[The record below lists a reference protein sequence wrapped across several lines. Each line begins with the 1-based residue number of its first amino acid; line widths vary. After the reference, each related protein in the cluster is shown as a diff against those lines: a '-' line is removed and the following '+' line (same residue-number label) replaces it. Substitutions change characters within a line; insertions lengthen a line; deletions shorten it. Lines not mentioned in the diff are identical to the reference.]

1 MGFLSSDKLIVGYD
15 LGNEYS
21 QISYALS
28 EHGEAATLSLVAG
41 AQVYNIPTILCK
53 RFGVNQWLYG
63 REAQRCADAG
73 EGVLVEN
80 LLLQALDGETVVV
93 DGDRF
98 DPVALLAL
106 FFKRSLNLLS
116 QTGARITAIMITS
129 QMLDRR
135 ILDCMSRVVEG
146 IHLKAERIALQS
158 YAESFYSYM
167 LRQPRELWSYPAV
180 LLDYGKG
187 GIRAYRLESNRRTTP
202 IVVSIRE
209 TEYGFPEYALPVR
222 GEEGAEGRQLS
233 QGEKAELDAAF
244 LEIAR
249 DICGGATGSIF
260 LIGDGFGGDWMKE
273 SLRFLCRG
281 RRVFQGNNLFSK
293 GACCGMQE
301 RMAPTETGG
310 RYVFL
315 GKDKLKANV
324 GMRILRQGQDS
335 YYALLDAGTNW
346 YEAERTTEV
355 YLQDGNE
362 LMLVVTP
369 LIRKDGAPE
378 KGGKLFRIVLEGLAG
393 NIARLKLHFFL
404 KEENCLAVEAEDL
417 GFGEFRVSSGRVW
430 REDIEI

>member
-1 MGFLSSDKLIVGYD
+1 M
-15 LGNEYS
+15 
-21 QISYALS
+21 
-28 EHGEAATLSLVAG
+28 
-41 AQVYNIPTILCK
+41 
-53 RFGVNQWLYG
+53 
-63 REAQRCADAG
+63 
-73 EGVLVEN
+73 
-80 LLLQALDGETVVV
+80 
-93 DGDRF
+93 
-98 DPVALLAL
+98 
-106 FFKRSLNLLS
+106 
-116 QTGARITAIMITS
+116 
-129 QMLDRR
+129 
-135 ILDCMSRVVEG
+135 
-146 IHLKAERIALQS
+146 
-158 YAESFYSYM
+158 
-167 LRQPRELWSYPAV
+167 
-180 LLDYGKG
+180 
-187 GIRAYRLESNRRTTP
+187 
-202 IVVSIRE
+202 VSIRE
-209 TEYGFPEYALPVR
+209 TEYGVPEYALPVR

-393 NIARLKLHFFL
+393 SIARLKLHFFL